1 MPSALR
7 IALPAYSNEVILM
20 LHSTAL
26 AFTATVPD
34 LLKIARD
41 INAATYQPF
50 TAFGIAAVLYLIIF
64 LCPDQPLRRA
74 EKRWLQHVKPSSTH

>member
-1 MPSALR
+1 
-7 IALPAYSNEVILM
+7 EVILM

-34 LLKIARD
+34 LLKICRD

-50 TAFGIAAVLYLIIF
+50 TAFGIAAILYLAISYLLIRLFRLAENKF
-64 LCPDQPLRRA
+64 L
-74 EKRWLQHVKPSSTH
+74 KPTH